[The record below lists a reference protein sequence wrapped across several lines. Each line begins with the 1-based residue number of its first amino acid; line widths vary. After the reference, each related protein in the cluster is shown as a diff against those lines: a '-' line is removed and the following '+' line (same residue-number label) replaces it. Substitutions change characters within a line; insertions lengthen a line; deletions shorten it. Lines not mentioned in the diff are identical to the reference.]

1 MLKEK
6 NIEEFLTKKGW
17 NFSNNKSIVGVI
29 MPSKIDLFFG
39 TGGIFTTKYIA
50 LHFGENGIA
59 VMPLNNLTG
68 KIESKSSFL
77 ITSNRIKSIIFKK
90 NFLSYQLVISGENFE
105 LKCRVNKITIA
116 ASWHKKGLANILE
129 QYN

>member
-1 MLKEK
+1 
-6 NIEEFLTKKGW
+6 
-17 NFSNNKSIVGVI
+17 
-29 MPSKIDLFFG
+29 
-39 TGGIFTTKYIA
+39 
-50 LHFGENGIA
+50 
-59 VMPLNNLTG
+59 MPLNNLTG

-77 ITSNRIKSIIFKK
+77 ITNNRIKSINFKK
-90 NFLSYQLVISGENFE
+90 KLLSYQLIIGGENFE

>member
-50 LHFGENGIA
+50 LHFGEDGIA
-59 VMPLNNLTG
+59 VMLLNNLTG

-77 ITSNRIKSIIFKK
+77 ITNNRIKSIIFKK
-90 NFLSYQLVISGENFE
+90 NFLSYQLVISGENF
-105 LKCRVNKITIA
+105 
-116 ASWHKKGLANILE
+116 
-129 QYN
+129 

>member
-39 TGGIFTTKYIA
+39 TGVY
-50 LHFGENGIA
+50 L
-59 VMPLNNLTG
+59 
-68 KIESKSSFL
+68 
-77 ITSNRIKSIIFKK
+77 
-90 NFLSYQLVISGENFE
+90 QQ
-105 LKCRVNKITIA
+105 
-116 ASWHKKGLANILE
+116 NILLYILE
-129 QYN
+129 KTE